1 MELVYAACIASL
13 MISTACIV
21 LCFYSLSEVSAFK
34 KSTHKI
40 QIINPAT
47 QEFTTL
53 SDEQKKELLRDPFD
67 NI

>member
-1 MELVYAACIASL
+1 